1 MLILTHCLFIYS
13 FGCPPI
19 ATWWEVWVRRP
30 GGWGQGVKRH
40 RGGALHDFAEGG
52 GGEAAGGRRRPL
64 LCAFVCF
71 PLLLF
76 VQYFF
81 HPKLEE
87 CPACSRFAFI
97 LKKKRIFLPHFEIGI
112 YSRWMQLGICQWKL
126 EMEILFLLI
135 DFDDVSAKWSKAMS
149 RKSLVFDQRWYWSRI
164 MRLTS

>member
-1 MLILTHCLFIYS
+1 MNCFFEYFPLAKVLRVHMMFFFYVNINPLFIYIFFWLS
-13 FGCPPI
+13 PNRYLVRSVSE
-19 ATWWEVWVRRP
+19 ATRRLGA
-30 GGWGQGVKRH
+30 GGKEAS
-40 RGGALHDFAEGG
+40 RGRLHDFAEGG

-112 YSRWMQLGICQWKL
+112 FSR
-126 EMEILFLLI
+126 
-135 DFDDVSAKWSKAMS
+135 
-149 RKSLVFDQRWYWSRI
+149 
-164 MRLTS
+164 